1 MNERL
6 REYHYLMIKN
16 FAEDEILQNQTRH
29 KIQDMKWIPYK
40 DLKDDTI
47 HHPTATLPHSFI
59 PWISKCCDF
68 LLGHRPS

>member
-40 DLKDDTI
+40 DNSSPYSYSSPFI
-47 HHPTATLPHSFI
+47 HSMDIQMLRLSI
-59 PWISKCCDF
+59 RS
-68 LLGHRPS
+68 